1 MTSVTT
7 VSADLGK
14 CQGYANCMVQ
24 APDHF
29 DLDDDGKVEI
39 INGTPSD
46 TELDEV
52 RAAVDSCPV
61 RALVL
66 SP

>member
-1 MTSVTT
+1 MTAIT
-7 VSADLGK
+7 ADRSK

-39 INGTPSD
+39 LDDTPGD
-46 TELDEV
+46 ADLDDIRE
-52 RAAVDSCPV
+52 AVDSCPV
-61 RALVL
+61 RALAL
-66 SP
+66 SA

>member
-1 MTSVTT
+1 MTT
-7 VSADLGK
+7 VATISADIGK

-39 INGTPSD
+39 VNDAPSD
-46 TELDEV
+46 IELDEV

-61 RALVL
+61 RALAL
-66 SP
+66 SS